1 MGLRVSFELEDSDLV
16 HFRLIMREARKVA
29 ARKPPEDIVA
39 AAEDLL
45 QDIGSSGTPGFIQDR
60 IDKLR
65 LLMRMLSD
73 LDWRLPHQEADRV
86 LNALAYFTEPDDLIP
101 DHIPGLGFLDDA
113 IMVELVVRELEHE
126 IEAYRDFCDLREQ
139 DASANRDSWLAERR
153 DELQARMRQ
162 RREESRKVANE
173 QSDWRLFD

>member
-1 MGLRVSFELEDSDLV
+1 MGLRVSFELDDSDLI

-29 ARKPPEDIVA
+29 ARKAPEDIVA

-45 QDIGSSGTPGFIQDR
+45 QDIGSNGTPGFIQDR

-73 LDWRLPHQEADRV
+73 LDWRLPHQEASRV

-126 IEAYRDFCDLREQ
+126 IEAYRDFCDLRDQ
-139 DASANRDSWLAERR
+139 DAAANRDSWLAERR

-162 RREESRKVANE
+162 RRDASRKEASVQA
-173 QSDWRLFD
+173 DWRLFD